1 MRINDSENTFIFKPK
16 DNVESIQQERAT
28 SYYTIFGQHDFIDSS
43 NRPRVKTDSSDVF
56 AKLIANQSGRKFF
69 IKIGTYGKVFN
80 PIGMYSEGQNNK
92 FLSKIGRQ
100 EWQFKEV
107 NEKTF
112 DLYLNFLSTKNI
124 AWLSNAER
132 ELS

>member
-1 MRINDSENTFIFKPK
+1 MRINDNENTFIFKPK

-43 NRPRVKTDSSDVF
+43 NRPRVKTDASNVF

>member
-16 DNVESIQQERAT
+16 DNAEPVRQERVT
-28 SYYTIFGQHDFIDSS
+28 SYYTIIGDHDFIDSF
-43 NRPRVKTDSSDVF
+43 NRPRAKTDSKNVV
-56 AKLIANQSGRKFF
+56 AKLIANQSGNKFF

-112 DLYLNFLSTKNI
+112 NLYLNFLSTKNI

>member
-16 DNVESIQQERAT
+16 DNAEPIQQEMTT
-28 SYYTIFGQHDFIDSS
+28 SYYTIFGEHDFIDSA
-43 NRPRVKTDSSDVF
+43 NRPRTKTDSTNVV
-56 AKLIANQSGRKFF
+56 AKSIANQSGRKFL

-92 FLSKIGRQ
+92 FLSKIGRE

-107 NEKTF
+107 NEKIF

-124 AWLSNAER
+124 AWLNNAER

>member
-1 MRINDSENTFIFKPK
+1 
-16 DNVESIQQERAT
+16 
-28 SYYTIFGQHDFIDSS
+28 
-43 NRPRVKTDSSDVF
+43 
-56 AKLIANQSGRKFF
+56 SGRKFF